1 MRKAKIRKRLRLFLH
16 KKCTIV
22 RFFVVSLHMK
32 NKLSYIYRIV
42 TVVRHK
48 RFKAILTLVLG
59 KIGYV

>member
-1 MRKAKIRKRLRLFLH
+1 
-16 KKCTIV
+16 
-22 RFFVVSLHMK
+22 MK

-48 RFKAILTLVLG
+48 RFKAILTLVLS